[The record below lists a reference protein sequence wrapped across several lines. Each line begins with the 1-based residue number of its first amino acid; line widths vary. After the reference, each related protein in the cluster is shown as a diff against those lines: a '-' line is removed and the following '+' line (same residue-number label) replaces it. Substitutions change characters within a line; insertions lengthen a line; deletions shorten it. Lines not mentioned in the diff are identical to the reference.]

1 MSMSSGGDG
10 HGMMAEI
17 NVTPFVDVMLVLLI
31 IFMVTTP
38 LMVQGLEVDLPRA
51 SAPPLD
57 AEDDPLILAIDAQG
71 RFYIN
76 KTEIPSDEMEK
87 RLVAIARENPD
98 QNVFLKADGEVS
110 YSSVAKL
117 MADAKRAGIA
127 KVGLVTQ
134 PGAGMD

>member
-1 MSMSSGGDG
+1 
-10 HGMMAEI
+10 MMAEI

-51 SAPPLD
+51 NAPPLD
-57 AEDDPLILAIDAQG
+57 AEDDPLILAIDREG
-71 RFYIN
+71 RFFIN
-76 KTEIPSDEMEK
+76 KSEIPGDELER

-98 QNVFLKADGEVS
+98 QNVFLKADGEVT
-110 YSSVAKL
+110 YASVAKL

-134 PGAGMD
+134 PGSGVD

>member
-1 MSMSSGGDG
+1 MAMSGGGDDR
-10 HGMMAEI
+10 GMMAEI

-57 AEDDPLILAIDAQG
+57 SEDDPLILAIDREG

-76 KTEIPSDEMEK
+76 KSEIPGDDLEK

-98 QNVFLKADGEVS
+98 QNVFLKADGEVT
-110 YSSVAKL
+110 YASVAKL

-134 PGAGMD
+134 PGVGVD